1 MNSIKLLNKIDTIL
15 MNSVNIKTFDPNR
28 LSLYL

>member
-1 MNSIKLLNKIDTIL
+1 MNSIKLLNQIDTIL